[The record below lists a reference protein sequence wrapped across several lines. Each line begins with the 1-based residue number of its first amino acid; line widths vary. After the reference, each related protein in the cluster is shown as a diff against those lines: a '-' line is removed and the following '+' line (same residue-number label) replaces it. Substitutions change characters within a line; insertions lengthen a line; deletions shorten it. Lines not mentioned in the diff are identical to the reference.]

1 MIVYL
6 LYVNYGSDDSSG
18 MDNMVGVFETFA
30 KAEAYYQ
37 ATYPERYQW
46 YVEAEQ
52 VQ

>member
-1 MIVYL
+1 MIVFL

-18 MDNMVGVFETFA
+18 MDNMVGVFETYA

-37 ATYPERYQW
+37 ATYTERYLW
-46 YVEAEQ
+46 YVEAEL

>member
-18 MDNMVGVFETFA
+18 MDNMVGVFESFA

-37 ATYPERYQW
+37 ATYPERYHW

>member
-18 MDNMVGVFETFA
+18 MDNMVGVFETFE
-30 KAEAYYQ
+30 KAEAYYL

-52 VQ
+52 IL